1 MKGSRYFCLFIFAV
15 ILGLVLCSQKKERIN
30 NARRFINELNYE
42 RAIMEILNYRNENDA
57 EVSYLLG
64 YCYLKKNEYEE
75 AGRYFEK
82 SLQISSLFKDSIIAV
97 YISMA
102 KKFLKISDLNR
113 ALVLYQELVRLIPD
127 YKEAD
132 NLFLIGDLN
141 FEQGNFP
148 AAIAAYRKGFEI
160 DTASAIAK
168 KAMKNYIKAL
178 IECDSLRLALTLAEE
193 EYKKSKTAENIIR
206 LGEIKYLLGLK
217 LFNSGFPDSA
227 RNLLSAVISLQ
238 EPKSLIDDAYF
249 YMGEIFY
256 SLDSLD
262 QAIDAYKRVI
272 RLNPYQKGEL
282 VKKAQERLREI
293 RERK

>member
-1 MKGSRYFCLFIFAV
+1 MKRGRIFFII
-15 ILGLVLCSQKKERIN
+15 ILGMVLCSQKRERIN

-42 RAIMEILNYRNENDA
+42 RAIMEILNYRNEQDA
-57 EVSYLLG
+57 EVNYLLG

-82 SLQISSLFKDSIIAV
+82 SLQIAPLFRDSIIAV
-97 YISMA
+97 YNSMA
-102 KKFLKISDLNR
+102 KKLLKISDLNR
-113 ALVLYQELVRLIPD
+113 ALILYQKLVELIPD

-148 AAIAAYRKGFEI
+148 AAISAYKRGFEI
-160 DTASAIAK
+160 DTASYIAK
-168 KAMKNYIKAL
+168 KSMRNYIKAL
-178 IECDSLRLALTLAEE
+178 IECDSLREALILAEN
-193 EYKKSKTAENIIR
+193 EYKKSRSAENIIR

-217 LFNSGFPDSA
+217 LFNRGLSDSA
-227 RNLLSAVISLQ
+227 RSLLFGVISLG

-249 YMGEIFY
+249 YIGEIYY
-256 SLDSLD
+256 SLDSLE
-262 QAIDAYKRVI
+262 QAIETYKKVI

-282 VKKAQERLREI
+282 VKKAQQRLKEI
-293 RERK
+293 REGR